1 MALTDEAT
9 LAGDLAEHIAGHL
22 GSAAREIAVENG
34 ELVVTTAV
42 DDVLRVLS
50 YLRDDSRCQF
60 KALMDLTVVDYPT
73 REARFDVVYILLSI
87 ATVQRVRVKLAT
99 DEATPV
105 PSAVPVFS
113 SAAWYEREAWDMY
126 GVYFSEHPDLRRL
139 LTDYGFEGHPLR
151 KDFPLTGHVQV
162 RYDEVEKRV
171 VQEPVQLAQDF
182 RNFDY
187 LSPWEGATSL
197 LPGDEKAKE
206 GEADG

>member
-22 GSAAREIAVENG
+22 AAAVREVAVDHG
-34 ELVVTTAV
+34 ELVITTTA

-73 REARFDVVYILLSI
+73 RAARFDVVYILLSI
-87 ATVQRVRVKLAT
+87 ATVQRVRVKVAT

-182 RNFDY
+182 RSFDY

-197 LPGDEKAKE
+197 LPGDEKVKK

>member
-9 LAGDLAEHIAGHL
+9 LASDLAEHIAGHL
-22 GSAAREIAVENG
+22 AAAVREVAVDHG
-34 ELVVTTAV
+34 ELVITTTA

-73 REARFDVVYILLSI
+73 RAARFDVVYILLSI
-87 ATVQRVRVKLAT
+87 ATVQRVRVKVAT

-151 KDFPLTGHVQV
+151 KDFPLTGRVQV

-182 RNFDY
+182 RSFDY

-197 LPGDEKAKE
+197 LPGDEKVKE

>member
-9 LAGDLAEHIAGHL
+9 LAGDLAEHIVGHL
-22 GSAAREIAVENG
+22 AAAVREVAVDHG
-34 ELVVTTAV
+34 ELVITTTA

-73 REARFDVVYILLSI
+73 RAARFDVVYILLSI
-87 ATVQRVRVKLAT
+87 ATVQRVRVKVAT

-182 RNFDY
+182 RSFDY
-187 LSPWEGATSL
+187 LSPWEGTTSL
-197 LPGDEKAKE
+197 LPGDAKVKE

>member
-22 GSAAREIAVENG
+22 AAAVREVAVDHG
-34 ELVVTTAV
+34 ELVITTTA

-73 REARFDVVYILLSI
+73 RAARFDVVYILLSI
-87 ATVQRVRVKLAT
+87 ATVQRVRVKVAT

-182 RNFDY
+182 RSFDY
-187 LSPWEGATSL
+187 LSPWEGTTSL
-197 LPGDEKAKE
+197 LPGDAKVKE

>member
-1 MALTDEAT
+1 MALTDEAI
-9 LAGDLAEHIAGHL
+9 LARDLAEHIAGHL
-22 GSAAREIAVENG
+22 AAAVREFAVDHG
-34 ELVVTTAV
+34 ELVITTTA

-73 REARFDVVYILLSI
+73 RAARFDVVYILLSI
-87 ATVQRVRVKLAT
+87 ATVQRVRVKVAT

-182 RNFDY
+182 RSFDY

-197 LPGDEKAKE
+197 LPGDEKVKE

>member
-9 LAGDLAEHIAGHL
+9 FAGDLAEHIAGHL
-22 GSAAREIAVENG
+22 AAAVREVAVDHG
-34 ELVVTTAV
+34 ELVITTTS

-73 REARFDVVYILLSI
+73 RAARFDVVYILLSI
-87 ATVQRVRVKLAT
+87 ATVQRVRVKVAT

-182 RNFDY
+182 RSFDY

-197 LPGDEKAKE
+197 LPGDAKVKE

>member
-22 GSAAREIAVENG
+22 ASAVREVAVDHG
-34 ELVVTTAV
+34 ELVITTVA

-60 KALMDLTVVDYPT
+60 KALMDLTVVDYPA
-73 REARFDVVYILLSI
+73 RAARFDVVYILLSI
-87 ATVQRVRVKLAT
+87 ATVQRVRVKVAT

-182 RNFDY
+182 RSFDY
-187 LSPWEGATSL
+187 LSPWEGATAL
-197 LPGDEKAKE
+197 LPGDEKVKE

>member
-1 MALTDEAT
+1 MALTDEVT
-9 LAGDLAEHIAGHL
+9 FAGDLAEHIAGHL
-22 GSAAREIAVENG
+22 AAAVREVAVDHG
-34 ELVVTTAV
+34 ELVITTTA

-73 REARFDVVYILLSI
+73 RAARFDVVYILLSI
-87 ATVQRVRVKLAT
+87 ATVQRVRVKVAT

-182 RNFDY
+182 RSFDY

-197 LPGDEKAKE
+197 LPGDEKVKE
-206 GEADG
+206 GKADG